1 MVHRVLYKSTQGNC
15 TWEYLQCQW
24 LYALLFII
32 VSLCSDSQKRSRMT
46 EEASEQCTEN
56 LPAEKFDKKSTWGC
70 YFPPIPLI
78 FFLKHPPPGCVFPHS
93 KLCCFFFLPLMLL
106 FSPFTISCLQQSSA
120 PCDVSTLSFPLQSG
134 RISRCSGK
142 DRSLEWNTQPFLWRW
157 HILSAHRSPLGA
169 AAADFDVVFI
179 SLRER
184 RKAKEPAA
192 CAHLSEKSVSK
203 MAQKGDNAAAE
214 LSCISEAW
222 ISSLWHISMTFN
234 LTFNH

>member
-1 MVHRVLYKSTQGNC
+1 MVHEVLYKSTQGNC
-15 TWEYLQCQW
+15 TWEYSQCKW

-32 VSLCSDSQKRSRMT
+32 VFLCSNSQKRSRT
-46 EEASEQCTEN
+46 TKVGEQCTEN
-56 LPAEKFDKKSTWGC
+56 LPAENFHKRSTWGC
-70 YFPPIPLI
+70 YFHWLFF
-78 FFLKHPPPGCVFPHS
+78 FFLILKTPS
-93 KLCCFFFLPLMLL
+93 SWLCSSTLKIVGCFFFLPPMLL
-106 FSPFTISCLQQSSA
+106 FSPFNISCLQQSSA
-120 PCDVSTLSFPLQSG
+120 PCDVSALSFPLQSG

-157 HILSAHRSPLGA
+157 HILSAHRFPLGA

-192 CAHLSEKSVSK
+192 CAHLSEKSASR
-203 MAQKGDNAAAE
+203 MAPKGDNAAAV

-222 ISSLWHISMTFN
+222 NFFPVTYKHDI
-234 LTFNH
+234 